1 MFKSKNATSI
11 VEVMVIMLIILVWTV
26 WMYTIFGKWQN
37 LSNTT
42 ENRIQAIQIAREW
55 LEAMINIRDTNYLL
69 YSANYANCWNT
80 LNYNWTC
87 VTTATNDTST
97 DILAKSYKI
106 YQDTDSRWK
115 LLRAATWNYSNTTYR
130 TDFKVMTDSNW
141 LYSQSWWTDTKPLF
155 TREIKVSYPVDS
167 NSQEMDITSLVQW
180 SDSSK
185 QWVLKVELST
195 KIFNFKNKN

>member
-69 YSANYANCWNT
+69 YSANYENCWNT
-80 LNYNWTC
+80 LNYTWSC
-87 VTTATNDTST
+87 VTATTNDTST
-97 DILAKSYKI
+97 DILAQSYKI

-115 LLRAATWNYSNTTYR
+115 LLRATTWNYSNTTYR

-155 TREIKVSYPVDS
+155 TREIMVSYPVDS